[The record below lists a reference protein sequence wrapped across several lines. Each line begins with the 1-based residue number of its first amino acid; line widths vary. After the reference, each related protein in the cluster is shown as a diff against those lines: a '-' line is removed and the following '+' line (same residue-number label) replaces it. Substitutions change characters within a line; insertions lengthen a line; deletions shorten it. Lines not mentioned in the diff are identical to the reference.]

1 MKLSHKLV
9 MVSAAVLMGVSP
21 VLGMAENTVSVQ
33 AATKST
39 NGVHNTYGKNSKVKV
54 TKTMKFVDRNG
65 KKTSKTAPKGG
76 IYTIWNVKNIDGQVY
91 YSIQTDLK
99 YWIPATAT
107 EGTVTYKSGNT
118 TYTLKSDG
126 KKVTTSTSTKKA
138 VKKTNSNKNT
148 KKVVKES
155 TKKTATKT
163 INGVKYY
170 DLGGG
175 AYIKAVNV
183 DGKAA
188 SSTSSLSKGT
198 KAKFVSNSYIYD
210 KNGKRISKY
219 QGKSKFVKG
228 DSVTTYGI
236 QTINGK
242 KYYQLDKKGTAFVR
256 TVNIDGKTTS
266 NQESSVSNDAESTKK
281 YDYSLKKNAYI
292 YDKNGKRINKYQG
305 KSKLLKG
312 AAIDVYGI
320 ETIKGKDYYQL
331 DKKGTAFVKASNVTR
346 TVKATSITMKKNAYI
361 YNGNGDTKKK
371 TVKKGKTVKATEARY
386 IGTKL
391 YYKIGDNQFV
401 KAANVGKISGPE
413 LEPVNEPDGA
423 ATVDTGD
430 NTVDPN
436 VTKVTTIN
444 VAPLYNIKGQPD
456 NVRAFGEGQSQQ
468 VSELRYIATSAT
480 ATPELFYKLSSGRGY
495 LKQSDVAVSGKIL
508 TPVNTPEQARAD
520 VTVATA
526 ADKTKL
532 LQDIN
537 EATSVKNSEAYKFAS
552 SDAKAAYDR
561 AITNGTAVNND
572 ATATIAQ
579 VNEADAAIVSAK
591 AKLNGKKITVSSISN
606 LTPAEVTSIVQLVA
620 TANNVPESS
629 IQLSNSGALTIVTN
643 GYTQVLNLSDYV
655 TQTSA
660 TSTN

>member
-1 MKLSHKLV
+1 
-9 MVSAAVLMGVSP
+9 MVSAAALMSVAP
-21 VLGMAENTVSVQ
+21 LLGTAENVNTVQ
-33 AATKST
+33 AAPKKTT
-39 NGVHNTYGKNSKVKV
+39 SKKAASNKITLVRNAYVYDK
-54 TKTMKFVDRNG
+54 NG
-65 KKTSKTAPKGG
+65 KRLDKYMGSAKYTTIAKG
-76 IYTIWNVKNIDGQVY
+76 V
-91 YSIQTDLK
+91 
-99 YWIPATAT
+99 
-107 EGTVTYKSGNT
+107 TVT
-118 TYTLKSDG
+118 
-126 KKVTTSTSTKKA
+126 STG
-138 VKKTNSNKNT
+138 
-148 KKVVKES
+148 
-155 TKKTATKT
+155 TKT

-292 YDKNGKRINKYQG
+292 YDNNGKRINKYQG

-391 YYKIGDNQFV
+391 YYKISDNQFV

-456 NVRAFGEGQSQQ
+456 NVRAFGAGQSQQ

-495 LKQSDVAVSGKIL
+495 LKDSDVAVSGKTL
-508 TPVNTPEQARAD
+508 TPVNTQEQAKED

-526 ADKTKL
+526 ANKAKL

-537 EATSVKNSEAYKFAS
+537 EATSVKGSEAYKLAS
-552 SDAKAAYDR
+552 SDVKAAYDK
-561 AITNGTAVNND
+561 AISDGTTVNND

-591 AKLNGKKITVSSISN
+591 AKLDGKRVAVANMTN
-606 LTPAEVTSIVQLVA
+606 LTSDEMAAIIKVVA
-620 TANNVPESS
+620 NANNVAESS
-629 IQLSNSGALTIVTN
+629 VQLTTN
-643 GYTQVLNLSDYV
+643 GSLSISVNGAAQILNLGDYV
-655 TQTSA
+655 TQA
-660 TSTN
+660 AVANN

>member
-9 MVSAAVLMGVSP
+9 MVSAAALMSVAP
-21 VLGMAENTVSVQ
+21 LLGTAENVNTVQ
-33 AATKST
+33 AAPKKTT
-39 NGVHNTYGKNSKVKV
+39 SKKAASNKITLVRNAYVYDK
-54 TKTMKFVDRNG
+54 NG
-65 KKTSKTAPKGG
+65 KRLDKYMGSAKYTTIAKG
-76 IYTIWNVKNIDGQVY
+76 V
-91 YSIQTDLK
+91 
-99 YWIPATAT
+99 
-107 EGTVTYKSGNT
+107 TVT
-118 TYTLKSDG
+118 
-126 KKVTTSTSTKKA
+126 STG
-138 VKKTNSNKNT
+138 
-148 KKVVKES
+148 
-155 TKKTATKT
+155 TKT

-292 YDKNGKRINKYQG
+292 YDNNGKRINKYQG

-391 YYKIGDNQFV
+391 YYKISDNQFV

-508 TPVNTPEQARAD
+508 TPVNTLEQARED

-526 ADKTKL
+526 ANKAKL

-537 EATSVKNSEAYKFAS
+537 EATSVKSSEAYKLAS
-552 SDAKAAYDR
+552 SDVKAAYDK
-561 AITNGTAVNND
+561 AISDGTTVNND

-591 AKLNGKKITVSSISN
+591 AKLYGKRVAVANMTN
-606 LTPAEVTSIVQLVA
+606 LTSDEMAAIIKVVA
-620 TANNVPESS
+620 NANNVAESS
-629 IQLSNSGALTIVTN
+629 VQLTTN
-643 GYTQVLNLSDYV
+643 GSLSISVNGAAQILNLGDYV
-655 TQTSA
+655 TQA
-660 TSTN
+660 AVANN

>member
-9 MVSAAVLMGVSP
+9 MVSAAALMSVAP
-21 VLGMAENTVSVQ
+21 LLGTAENVNTVQ
-33 AATKST
+33 AAPKKTT
-39 NGVHNTYGKNSKVKV
+39 SKKAASNKITLVRNAYVYDK
-54 TKTMKFVDRNG
+54 NG
-65 KKTSKTAPKGG
+65 KRLDKYMGSAKYTTIAKG
-76 IYTIWNVKNIDGQVY
+76 V
-91 YSIQTDLK
+91 
-99 YWIPATAT
+99 
-107 EGTVTYKSGNT
+107 TVT
-118 TYTLKSDG
+118 
-126 KKVTTSTSTKKA
+126 ST
-138 VKKTNSNKNT
+138 V
-148 KKVVKES
+148 
-155 TKKTATKT
+155 TKT

-266 NQESSVSNDAESTKK
+266 SQESSVSNDAESTKK

-391 YYKIGDNQFV
+391 YYKISDNQFV

-495 LKQSDVAVSGKIL
+495 LKKSDVAVSGKIL
-508 TPVNTPEQARAD
+508 TPVNTQEQARAD

-526 ADKTKL
+526 ANKAKL

-537 EATSVKNSEAYKFAS
+537 EATSVKSSEAYKLAS
-552 SDAKAAYDR
+552 SDVKAAYDK
-561 AITNGTAVNND
+561 AISDGTIVNND

-591 AKLNGKKITVSSISN
+591 AKLDGKRVAVANMTN
-606 LTPAEVTSIVQLVA
+606 LTSDEMAAIIKVVA
-620 TANNVPESS
+620 NANNVAESS
-629 IQLSNSGALTIVTN
+629 VQLTTN
-643 GYTQVLNLSDYV
+643 GSLSISVNGAAQILNLGDYV
-655 TQTSA
+655 TQA
-660 TSTN
+660 AVANN

>member
-1 MKLSHKLV
+1 
-9 MVSAAVLMGVSP
+9 MVSAAALMSVAP
-21 VLGMAENTVSVQ
+21 LLGTAENVNTVQ
-33 AATKST
+33 AAPKKTT
-39 NGVHNTYGKNSKVKV
+39 SKKAANNKITLVRNAYVYDK
-54 TKTMKFVDRNG
+54 NG
-65 KKTSKTAPKGG
+65 KRLDKYMGSAKYTTIAKG
-76 IYTIWNVKNIDGQVY
+76 V
-91 YSIQTDLK
+91 
-99 YWIPATAT
+99 
-107 EGTVTYKSGNT
+107 TVT
-118 TYTLKSDG
+118 
-126 KKVTTSTSTKKA
+126 STG
-138 VKKTNSNKNT
+138 
-148 KKVVKES
+148 
-155 TKKTATKT
+155 TKT

-292 YDKNGKRINKYQG
+292 YDNNGKRINKYQG

-391 YYKIGDNQFV
+391 YYKISDNQFV

-495 LKQSDVAVSGKIL
+495 LKASDVAVSGKTL
-508 TPVNTPEQARAD
+508 TPVNTQEQAKED

-526 ADKTKL
+526 ANKAKL

-537 EATSVKNSEAYKFAS
+537 EATSVKNSEAYKLAS
-552 SDAKAAYDR
+552 SDVKAAYDK
-561 AITNGTAVNND
+561 AISDGTTVNND

-591 AKLNGKKITVSSISN
+591 AKLDGKRVAVANMTN
-606 LTPAEVTSIVQLVA
+606 LTSDEMAAIIKVVA
-620 TANNVPESS
+620 NANNVAESS
-629 IQLSNSGALTIVTN
+629 VQLTTN
-643 GYTQVLNLSDYV
+643 GSLSISVNGAAQILNLGDYV
-655 TQTSA
+655 TQA
-660 TSTN
+660 AVANN

>member
-1 MKLSHKLV
+1 
-9 MVSAAVLMGVSP
+9 MVSAAALMSVAP
-21 VLGMAENTVSVQ
+21 LLGTAENVNTVQ
-33 AATKST
+33 AAPKKTT
-39 NGVHNTYGKNSKVKV
+39 SKKAASNKITLVRNAYVYDK
-54 TKTMKFVDRNG
+54 NG
-65 KKTSKTAPKGG
+65 KRLDKYMGSAKYTTIAKG
-76 IYTIWNVKNIDGQVY
+76 V
-91 YSIQTDLK
+91 
-99 YWIPATAT
+99 
-107 EGTVTYKSGNT
+107 TVT
-118 TYTLKSDG
+118 
-126 KKVTTSTSTKKA
+126 STG
-138 VKKTNSNKNT
+138 
-148 KKVVKES
+148 
-155 TKKTATKT
+155 TKT

-266 NQESSVSNDAESTKK
+266 SQESSVSNDAESTKK

-292 YDKNGKRINKYQG
+292 YDNNGKRINKYQG
-305 KSKLLKG
+305 KSKILKG

-391 YYKIGDNQFV
+391 YYKISDNQFV

-495 LKQSDVAVSGKIL
+495 LKQSDVAVSGKTL
-508 TPVNTPEQARAD
+508 TPVNTPEQARED

-526 ADKTKL
+526 ANKAKL

-537 EATSVKNSEAYKFAS
+537 EATSVKGSEAYKLAS
-552 SDAKAAYDR
+552 SDVKAAYDK
-561 AITNGTAVNND
+561 AISDGTTVNNE

-591 AKLNGKKITVSSISN
+591 AKLDGKRVAVANMTN
-606 LTPAEVTSIVQLVA
+606 LTSDEMVA
-620 TANNVPESS
+620 IIKVVANANNVAESS
-629 IQLSNSGALTIVTN
+629 VQLTTN
-643 GYTQVLNLSDYV
+643 GSLSISVNGAAQILNLGDYV
-655 TQTSA
+655 TQA
-660 TSTN
+660 AVANN

>member
-1 MKLSHKLV
+1 
-9 MVSAAVLMGVSP
+9 MVSAAALMSVAP
-21 VLGMAENTVSVQ
+21 LLGTAENVNTVQ
-33 AATKST
+33 AAPKKTT
-39 NGVHNTYGKNSKVKV
+39 SKKAASNKITLVRNAYVYDK
-54 TKTMKFVDRNG
+54 NG
-65 KKTSKTAPKGG
+65 KRLDKYMGSAKYTTIAKG
-76 IYTIWNVKNIDGQVY
+76 V
-91 YSIQTDLK
+91 
-99 YWIPATAT
+99 
-107 EGTVTYKSGNT
+107 TVT
-118 TYTLKSDG
+118 
-126 KKVTTSTSTKKA
+126 STG
-138 VKKTNSNKNT
+138 
-148 KKVVKES
+148 
-155 TKKTATKT
+155 TKT

-292 YDKNGKRINKYQG
+292 YDNNGKRINKYQG

-391 YYKIGDNQFV
+391 YYKISDNQFV

-423 ATVDTGD
+423 ATVDTGN

-495 LKQSDVAVSGKIL
+495 LKASDVAVSGKTL
-508 TPVNTPEQARAD
+508 TPVNTQEQAKED

-526 ADKTKL
+526 ANKAKL

-537 EATSVKNSEAYKFAS
+537 EATSVKNSEAYKLAS
-552 SDAKAAYDR
+552 SDVKAAYDK
-561 AITNGTAVNND
+561 AISDGTAVNND

-591 AKLNGKKITVSSISN
+591 AKLDGKRVAVANMTN
-606 LTPAEVTSIVQLVA
+606 LTSDEMAAIIKVVA
-620 TANNVPESS
+620 NANNVAESS
-629 IQLSNSGALTIVTN
+629 VQLTTN
-643 GYTQVLNLSDYV
+643 GSLSISVNGAAQILNLGDYV
-655 TQTSA
+655 TQA
-660 TSTN
+660 AVANN

>member
-1 MKLSHKLV
+1 MRYLSMKLSHKLV
-9 MVSAAVLMGVSP
+9 MVSAAALMSVAP
-21 VLGMAENTVSVQ
+21 LLGTAENVNTVQ
-33 AATKST
+33 AAPKKTT
-39 NGVHNTYGKNSKVKV
+39 SKKAASNKITLVRNAYVYDK
-54 TKTMKFVDRNG
+54 NG
-65 KKTSKTAPKGG
+65 KRLDKYMGSAKYTTIAKG
-76 IYTIWNVKNIDGQVY
+76 V
-91 YSIQTDLK
+91 
-99 YWIPATAT
+99 
-107 EGTVTYKSGNT
+107 TVT
-118 TYTLKSDG
+118 
-126 KKVTTSTSTKKA
+126 STG
-138 VKKTNSNKNT
+138 
-148 KKVVKES
+148 
-155 TKKTATKT
+155 TKT

-266 NQESSVSNDAESTKK
+266 SQESSVSNDAESTKK

-292 YDKNGKRINKYQG
+292 YDNNGKRINKYQG

-391 YYKIGDNQFV
+391 YYKISDNQFV

-495 LKQSDVAVSGKIL
+495 LKKSDVAVSGKIL

-526 ADKTKL
+526 ANKAKL

-537 EATSVKNSEAYKFAS
+537 EATSVKSSEAYKLAS
-552 SDAKAAYDR
+552 SDVKAAYDK
-561 AITNGTAVNND
+561 AISDGTTVNND

-591 AKLNGKKITVSSISN
+591 AKLDGKRVAVANMTN
-606 LTPAEVTSIVQLVA
+606 LTSDEMAAIIKVVA
-620 TANNVPESS
+620 NANNVAESS
-629 IQLSNSGALTIVTN
+629 VQLTTN
-643 GYTQVLNLSDYV
+643 GSLSISVNGAAQILNLGDYV
-655 TQTSA
+655 TQA
-660 TSTN
+660 AVANN

>member
-1 MKLSHKLV
+1 
-9 MVSAAVLMGVSP
+9 MVSAAALMSVAP
-21 VLGMAENTVSVQ
+21 LLGTAENVNTVQ
-33 AATKST
+33 AA
-39 NGVHNTYGKNSKVKV
+39 
-54 TKTMKFVDRNG
+54 
-65 KKTSKTAPKGG
+65 P
-76 IYTIWNVKNIDGQVY
+76 
-91 YSIQTDLK
+91 
-99 YWIPATAT
+99 
-107 EGTVTYKSGNT
+107 
-118 TYTLKSDG
+118 
-126 KKVTTSTSTKKA
+126 
-138 VKKTNSNKNT
+138 
-148 KKVVKES
+148 
-155 TKKTATKT
+155 KKTASKKAASNKITLVRNAYVYDKNGKRLDKYMGSAKYTTIAKGVTVTSTGTKT

-292 YDKNGKRINKYQG
+292 YDNNGKRINKYQG

-371 TVKKGKTVKATEARY
+371 TVKKGKTIKATEARY

-391 YYKIGDNQFV
+391 YYKISDNQFV

-495 LKQSDVAVSGKIL
+495 LKYSDVAVSGKTL
-508 TPVNTPEQARAD
+508 TPVNTPEQARED

-526 ADKTKL
+526 ANKAKL

-537 EATSVKNSEAYKFAS
+537 EATSVKNSEAYKLAS
-552 SDAKAAYDR
+552 SDVKAAYDK
-561 AITNGTAVNND
+561 AISDGTTVNND

-591 AKLNGKKITVSSISN
+591 AKLDGKRVAVANMTN
-606 LTPAEVTSIVQLVA
+606 LTSDEMAAIIKVVA
-620 TANNVPESS
+620 NANNVAESS
-629 IQLSNSGALTIVTN
+629 VQLTTN
-643 GYTQVLNLSDYV
+643 GSLSISVNGAAQILNLGDYV
-655 TQTSA
+655 TQA
-660 TSTN
+660 AVANN

>member
-1 MKLSHKLV
+1 
-9 MVSAAVLMGVSP
+9 MVSAAALMSVAP
-21 VLGMAENTVSVQ
+21 LLGTAENVNTVQ
-33 AATKST
+33 AAPKKTT
-39 NGVHNTYGKNSKVKV
+39 SKKAASNKITLVRNAYVYDK
-54 TKTMKFVDRNG
+54 NG
-65 KKTSKTAPKGG
+65 KRLDKYMGSAKYTTIAKG
-76 IYTIWNVKNIDGQVY
+76 V
-91 YSIQTDLK
+91 
-99 YWIPATAT
+99 
-107 EGTVTYKSGNT
+107 TVT
-118 TYTLKSDG
+118 
-126 KKVTTSTSTKKA
+126 STG
-138 VKKTNSNKNT
+138 
-148 KKVVKES
+148 
-155 TKKTATKT
+155 TKT

-391 YYKIGDNQFV
+391 YYKISDNQFV

-495 LKQSDVAVSGKIL
+495 LKKSDVAVSGKIL
-508 TPVNTPEQARAD
+508 TPVNTQEQARAD

-526 ADKTKL
+526 ANKAKL

-537 EATSVKNSEAYKFAS
+537 EATSVKSSEAYKLAS
-552 SDAKAAYDR
+552 SDVKAAYDK
-561 AITNGTAVNND
+561 AISDGTTVNND

-591 AKLNGKKITVSSISN
+591 AKLDGKRVAVANMTN
-606 LTPAEVTSIVQLVA
+606 LTSDEMAAIIKVVA
-620 TANNVPESS
+620 NANNVAESS
-629 IQLSNSGALTIVTN
+629 VQLTTN
-643 GYTQVLNLSDYV
+643 GSLSISVNGAAQILNLGDYV
-655 TQTSA
+655 TQA
-660 TSTN
+660 AVANN

>member
-1 MKLSHKLV
+1 
-9 MVSAAVLMGVSP
+9 MVSAAALMSVAP
-21 VLGMAENTVSVQ
+21 LLGTAENVNTVQ
-33 AATKST
+33 AAPKKTT
-39 NGVHNTYGKNSKVKV
+39 SKKAASNKITLVRNAYVYDK
-54 TKTMKFVDRNG
+54 NG
-65 KKTSKTAPKGG
+65 KRLDKYMGSAKYTTIAKG
-76 IYTIWNVKNIDGQVY
+76 V
-91 YSIQTDLK
+91 
-99 YWIPATAT
+99 
-107 EGTVTYKSGNT
+107 TVT
-118 TYTLKSDG
+118 
-126 KKVTTSTSTKKA
+126 STG
-138 VKKTNSNKNT
+138 
-148 KKVVKES
+148 
-155 TKKTATKT
+155 TKT

-292 YDKNGKRINKYQG
+292 YDNNGKRINKYQG

-391 YYKIGDNQFV
+391 YYKISDNQFV

-495 LKQSDVAVSGKIL
+495 LKASDVAVSGKIL
-508 TPVNTPEQARAD
+508 TPVNTQEQARED

-526 ADKTKL
+526 ANKAKL

-537 EATSVKNSEAYKFAS
+537 EATSVKNSEAYKLAS
-552 SDAKAAYDR
+552 SDVKAAYDK
-561 AITNGTAVNND
+561 AISDGTAVNND

-591 AKLNGKKITVSSISN
+591 AKLDGKRVAVANMTN
-606 LTPAEVTSIVQLVA
+606 LTSDEMAAIIKVVA
-620 TANNVPESS
+620 NANNVAESS
-629 IQLSNSGALTIVTN
+629 VQLTTN
-643 GYTQVLNLSDYV
+643 GSLSISVNGAAQILNLGDYV
-655 TQTSA
+655 TQA
-660 TSTN
+660 AVANN

>member
-1 MKLSHKLV
+1 
-9 MVSAAVLMGVSP
+9 MVSAAALMSVAP
-21 VLGMAENTVSVQ
+21 LLGTAENVNTVQ
-33 AATKST
+33 AAPKKTT
-39 NGVHNTYGKNSKVKV
+39 SKKAASNKITLVRNAYVYDK
-54 TKTMKFVDRNG
+54 NG
-65 KKTSKTAPKGG
+65 KRLDKYMGSAKYTTIAKG
-76 IYTIWNVKNIDGQVY
+76 V
-91 YSIQTDLK
+91 
-99 YWIPATAT
+99 
-107 EGTVTYKSGNT
+107 TVT
-118 TYTLKSDG
+118 
-126 KKVTTSTSTKKA
+126 STG
-138 VKKTNSNKNT
+138 
-148 KKVVKES
+148 
-155 TKKTATKT
+155 TKT

-188 SSTSSLSKGT
+188 SSTSSTSSLSKGT

-292 YDKNGKRINKYQG
+292 YDNNGKRINKYQG

-391 YYKIGDNQFV
+391 YYKISDNQFV

-495 LKQSDVAVSGKIL
+495 LKDTDVAVSGKTL
-508 TPVNTPEQARAD
+508 TPVNTPEQARED

-526 ADKTKL
+526 ANKAKL

-537 EATSVKNSEAYKFAS
+537 EATSVKNSEAYKLAS
-552 SDAKAAYDR
+552 SDVKAAYDK
-561 AITNGTAVNND
+561 AISDGTTVNND

-591 AKLNGKKITVSSISN
+591 AKLDGKRVAVANMTN
-606 LTPAEVTSIVQLVA
+606 LTSDEMAAIIKVVA
-620 TANNVPESS
+620 NANNVAESS
-629 IQLSNSGALTIVTN
+629 VQLTTN
-643 GYTQVLNLSDYV
+643 GSLSISVNGAAQILNLGDYV
-655 TQTSA
+655 TQA
-660 TSTN
+660 AVANN

>member
-1 MKLSHKLV
+1 
-9 MVSAAVLMGVSP
+9 MVSAAALMSVAP
-21 VLGMAENTVSVQ
+21 LLGTAENVNTVQ
-33 AATKST
+33 AAPKKTT
-39 NGVHNTYGKNSKVKV
+39 SKKAASNKITLVRNAYVYDK
-54 TKTMKFVDRNG
+54 NG
-65 KKTSKTAPKGG
+65 KRLDKYMGSAKYTTIAKG
-76 IYTIWNVKNIDGQVY
+76 V
-91 YSIQTDLK
+91 
-99 YWIPATAT
+99 
-107 EGTVTYKSGNT
+107 TVT
-118 TYTLKSDG
+118 
-126 KKVTTSTSTKKA
+126 STG
-138 VKKTNSNKNT
+138 
-148 KKVVKES
+148 
-155 TKKTATKT
+155 TKT

-391 YYKIGDNQFV
+391 YYKISDNQFV

-468 VSELRYIATSAT
+468 VSELRYIATSST

-495 LKQSDVAVSGKIL
+495 LKASDVAVSGKTL
-508 TPVNTPEQARAD
+508 TPVNTPEQARED

-526 ADKTKL
+526 ANKAKL

-537 EATSVKNSEAYKFAS
+537 EATSIKSSEAYKLAS
-552 SDAKAAYDR
+552 SDVKAAYDK
-561 AITNGTAVNND
+561 AISDGTIVNND

-591 AKLNGKKITVSSISN
+591 AKLDGKRVAVANMTN
-606 LTPAEVTSIVQLVA
+606 LTSDEMAAIIKVVA
-620 TANNVPESS
+620 NANNVAESS
-629 IQLSNSGALTIVTN
+629 VQLTTN
-643 GYTQVLNLSDYV
+643 GSLSISVNGAAQILNLGDYV
-655 TQTSA
+655 TQA
-660 TSTN
+660 AVANN

>member
-9 MVSAAVLMGVSP
+9 MVSAAALMSVAP
-21 VLGMAENTVSVQ
+21 LLGTAENVNTVQ
-33 AATKST
+33 AAPKKTT
-39 NGVHNTYGKNSKVKV
+39 SKKAASNKITLVRNAYVYDK
-54 TKTMKFVDRNG
+54 NG
-65 KKTSKTAPKGG
+65 KRLDKYMGSAKYTTIAKG
-76 IYTIWNVKNIDGQVY
+76 V
-91 YSIQTDLK
+91 
-99 YWIPATAT
+99 
-107 EGTVTYKSGNT
+107 TVT
-118 TYTLKSDG
+118 
-126 KKVTTSTSTKKA
+126 STG
-138 VKKTNSNKNT
+138 
-148 KKVVKES
+148 
-155 TKKTATKT
+155 TKT

-346 TVKATSITMKKNAYI
+346 TVKVTSITMKKNAYI

-391 YYKIGDNQFV
+391 YYKISDNQFV

-456 NVRAFGEGQSQQ
+456 NVRAFGAGQSQQ

-495 LKQSDVAVSGKIL
+495 LKKSDVAVSGKTL
-508 TPVNTPEQARAD
+508 TPVNTQEQAKED

-526 ADKTKL
+526 ANKAKL

-537 EATSVKNSEAYKFAS
+537 EATSVKNSETYKLAS
-552 SDAKAAYDR
+552 SDVKAAYAK
-561 AITNGTAVNND
+561 AISDGTTVNND

-591 AKLNGKKITVSSISN
+591 AKLDGKRVAVANMTN
-606 LTPAEVTSIVQLVA
+606 LTSDEIAAIIKVVA
-620 TANNVPESS
+620 NANNVAESS
-629 IQLSNSGALTIVTN
+629 VQLTTN
-643 GYTQVLNLSDYV
+643 GSLSISVNGAAQILNLGDYV
-655 TQTSA
+655 TQA
-660 TSTN
+660 AVANN

>member
-9 MVSAAVLMGVSP
+9 MVSAAALMSVAP
-21 VLGMAENTVSVQ
+21 LLGTAENVNTVQ
-33 AATKST
+33 AA
-39 NGVHNTYGKNSKVKV
+39 
-54 TKTMKFVDRNG
+54 
-65 KKTSKTAPKGG
+65 P
-76 IYTIWNVKNIDGQVY
+76 
-91 YSIQTDLK
+91 
-99 YWIPATAT
+99 
-107 EGTVTYKSGNT
+107 
-118 TYTLKSDG
+118 
-126 KKVTTSTSTKKA
+126 
-138 VKKTNSNKNT
+138 
-148 KKVVKES
+148 
-155 TKKTATKT
+155 KKTASKKAASNKITLVRNAYVYDKNGKRLDKYMGSAKYTTIAKGVTVTSTGTKT

-292 YDKNGKRINKYQG
+292 YDNNGKRINKYQG

-371 TVKKGKTVKATEARY
+371 TVKKGKTIKATEARY

-391 YYKIGDNQFV
+391 YYKISDNQFV

-495 LKQSDVAVSGKIL
+495 LKQSDVAVSGKTL
-508 TPVNTPEQARAD
+508 TPVNTREQARED

-526 ADKTKL
+526 ANKAKL

-537 EATSVKNSEAYKFAS
+537 EATSVKNSEAYKLAS
-552 SDAKAAYDR
+552 SDVKAAYDK
-561 AITNGTAVNND
+561 AISDGTTVNND

-591 AKLNGKKITVSSISN
+591 AKLDGKRVAVANMTN
-606 LTPAEVTSIVQLVA
+606 LTSDEMAAIIKVVA
-620 TANNVPESS
+620 NANNVAESS
-629 IQLSNSGALTIVTN
+629 VQLTTN
-643 GYTQVLNLSDYV
+643 GSLSISVNGAAQILNLGDYV
-655 TQTSA
+655 TQA
-660 TSTN
+660 AVANN

>member
-9 MVSAAVLMGVSP
+9 MVSAAALMSVAP
-21 VLGMAENTVSVQ
+21 LLGTAENVNTVQ
-33 AATKST
+33 AAPKKTT
-39 NGVHNTYGKNSKVKV
+39 SKKAASNKITLVRNAYVYDK
-54 TKTMKFVDRNG
+54 NG
-65 KKTSKTAPKGG
+65 KRLDKYMGSAKYTTIAKG
-76 IYTIWNVKNIDGQVY
+76 V
-91 YSIQTDLK
+91 
-99 YWIPATAT
+99 
-107 EGTVTYKSGNT
+107 TVT
-118 TYTLKSDG
+118 
-126 KKVTTSTSTKKA
+126 STG
-138 VKKTNSNKNT
+138 
-148 KKVVKES
+148 
-155 TKKTATKT
+155 TKT

-292 YDKNGKRINKYQG
+292 YDNNGKRINKYQG

-391 YYKIGDNQFV
+391 YYKISDNQFV

-495 LKQSDVAVSGKIL
+495 LKASDVAVSGKTL
-508 TPVNTPEQARAD
+508 TPVNTQEQARED

-526 ADKTKL
+526 ANKAKL

-552 SDAKAAYDR
+552 SDAKAAYDK
-561 AITNGTAVNND
+561 AISDGTIVNND

-591 AKLNGKKITVSSISN
+591 AKLDGKRVAVANMTN
-606 LTPAEVTSIVQLVA
+606 LTSDEMAAIIKVVA
-620 TANNVPESS
+620 NANNVAESS
-629 IQLSNSGALTIVTN
+629 VQLTTN
-643 GYTQVLNLSDYV
+643 GSLSISVNGAAQILNLGDYV
-655 TQTSA
+655 TQA
-660 TSTN
+660 AVANN

>member
-1 MKLSHKLV
+1 
-9 MVSAAVLMGVSP
+9 MVSAAALMSVAP
-21 VLGMAENTVSVQ
+21 LLGTAENVNTVQ
-33 AATKST
+33 AAPKKTT
-39 NGVHNTYGKNSKVKV
+39 SKKAASNKITLVRNAYVYDK
-54 TKTMKFVDRNG
+54 NG
-65 KKTSKTAPKGG
+65 KRLDKYMGSAKYTTIAKG
-76 IYTIWNVKNIDGQVY
+76 V
-91 YSIQTDLK
+91 
-99 YWIPATAT
+99 
-107 EGTVTYKSGNT
+107 TVT
-118 TYTLKSDG
+118 
-126 KKVTTSTSTKKA
+126 STG
-138 VKKTNSNKNT
+138 
-148 KKVVKES
+148 
-155 TKKTATKT
+155 TKT

-292 YDKNGKRINKYQG
+292 YDNNGKRINKYQG

-391 YYKIGDNQFV
+391 YYKISDNQFV

-495 LKQSDVAVSGKIL
+495 LKDSDVAVSGKTL
-508 TPVNTPEQARAD
+508 TPVNTQEQARED

-526 ADKTKL
+526 ANKAKL

-537 EATSVKNSEAYKFAS
+537 EATSVKNSEAYKLAS
-552 SDAKAAYDR
+552 SDVKAAYDK
-561 AITNGTAVNND
+561 AISDGTTVNND

-591 AKLNGKKITVSSISN
+591 SKLDGKRVAVANMTN
-606 LTPAEVTSIVQLVA
+606 LTSDEMAAIIKVVA
-620 TANNVPESS
+620 NANNVAESS
-629 IQLSNSGALTIVTN
+629 VQLTTN
-643 GYTQVLNLSDYV
+643 GSLSISVNGAAQILNLGDYV
-655 TQTSA
+655 TQA
-660 TSTN
+660 AVANN

>member
-1 MKLSHKLV
+1 
-9 MVSAAVLMGVSP
+9 MVSAAALMSVAP
-21 VLGMAENTVSVQ
+21 LLGTAENVNTVQ
-33 AATKST
+33 AAPKKTT
-39 NGVHNTYGKNSKVKV
+39 SKKAASNKITLVRNAYVYDK
-54 TKTMKFVDRNG
+54 NG
-65 KKTSKTAPKGG
+65 KRLDKYMGSAKYTTIAKG
-76 IYTIWNVKNIDGQVY
+76 V
-91 YSIQTDLK
+91 
-99 YWIPATAT
+99 
-107 EGTVTYKSGNT
+107 TVT
-118 TYTLKSDG
+118 
-126 KKVTTSTSTKKA
+126 STG
-138 VKKTNSNKNT
+138 
-148 KKVVKES
+148 
-155 TKKTATKT
+155 TKT

-292 YDKNGKRINKYQG
+292 YDNNGKRINKYQG

-391 YYKIGDNQFV
+391 YYKISDNQFV

-495 LKQSDVAVSGKIL
+495 LKASDVAVSGKTL
-508 TPVNTPEQARAD
+508 TPVNTPEQARED

-526 ADKTKL
+526 ANKAKL

-537 EATSVKNSEAYKFAS
+537 EATSVKNSEAYKLAS
-552 SDAKAAYDR
+552 SDVKAAYDK
-561 AITNGTAVNND
+561 AISDGTAVNND

-591 AKLNGKKITVSSISN
+591 AKLDGKRVAVANMTN
-606 LTPAEVTSIVQLVA
+606 LTSDEMAAIIKVVA
-620 TANNVPESS
+620 NANNVAESS
-629 IQLSNSGALTIVTN
+629 VQLTTN
-643 GYTQVLNLSDYV
+643 GSLSISVNGAAQILNLGDYV
-655 TQTSA
+655 TQA
-660 TSTN
+660 AVANN

>member
-1 MKLSHKLV
+1 
-9 MVSAAVLMGVSP
+9 MVSAAALMSVAP
-21 VLGMAENTVSVQ
+21 LLGTAENVNTVQ
-33 AATKST
+33 AA
-39 NGVHNTYGKNSKVKV
+39 
-54 TKTMKFVDRNG
+54 
-65 KKTSKTAPKGG
+65 P
-76 IYTIWNVKNIDGQVY
+76 
-91 YSIQTDLK
+91 
-99 YWIPATAT
+99 
-107 EGTVTYKSGNT
+107 
-118 TYTLKSDG
+118 
-126 KKVTTSTSTKKA
+126 
-138 VKKTNSNKNT
+138 
-148 KKVVKES
+148 
-155 TKKTATKT
+155 KKTASKKAASNKITLVRNAYVYDKNGKRLDKYMGSAKYTTIAKGVTVTSTGTKT

-292 YDKNGKRINKYQG
+292 YDNNGKRINKYQG

-371 TVKKGKTVKATEARY
+371 TVKKGKTVQATEARY

-391 YYKIGDNQFV
+391 YYKISDNQFV

-508 TPVNTPEQARAD
+508 TPVNTPEQARED

-526 ADKTKL
+526 ANKAKL

-537 EATSVKNSEAYKFAS
+537 EATSVKNSEAYKLAS
-552 SDAKAAYDR
+552 SDVKAAYDK
-561 AITNGTAVNND
+561 AISDGTTVNND

-591 AKLNGKKITVSSISN
+591 AKLDGKRVAVANMTN
-606 LTPAEVTSIVQLVA
+606 LTSDEMAAIIKVVA
-620 TANNVPESS
+620 NANNVAESS
-629 IQLSNSGALTIVTN
+629 VQLTTN
-643 GYTQVLNLSDYV
+643 GSLSISVNGAAQILNLGDYV
-655 TQTSA
+655 TQA
-660 TSTN
+660 AVANN

>member
-1 MKLSHKLV
+1 
-9 MVSAAVLMGVSP
+9 MVSAAALMSVAP
-21 VLGMAENTVSVQ
+21 LLGTAENVNTVQ
-33 AATKST
+33 AAPKKTT
-39 NGVHNTYGKNSKVKV
+39 SKKAASNKITLVRNAYVYDK
-54 TKTMKFVDRNG
+54 NG
-65 KKTSKTAPKGG
+65 KRLDKYMGSAKYTTIAKG
-76 IYTIWNVKNIDGQVY
+76 V
-91 YSIQTDLK
+91 
-99 YWIPATAT
+99 
-107 EGTVTYKSGNT
+107 TVT
-118 TYTLKSDG
+118 
-126 KKVTTSTSTKKA
+126 STG
-138 VKKTNSNKNT
+138 
-148 KKVVKES
+148 
-155 TKKTATKT
+155 TKT

-305 KSKLLKG
+305 KSKILKG

-391 YYKIGDNQFV
+391 YYKISDNQFV

-495 LKQSDVAVSGKIL
+495 LKASDVAVSGKTL
-508 TPVNTPEQARAD
+508 TPVNTQEQAKED

-526 ADKTKL
+526 ANKAKL

-537 EATSVKNSEAYKFAS
+537 EATSVKNSEAYKLAS
-552 SDAKAAYDR
+552 SDVKAAYDK
-561 AITNGTAVNND
+561 AISDGTTVNND

-591 AKLNGKKITVSSISN
+591 AKLDGKRVAVANMTN
-606 LTPAEVTSIVQLVA
+606 LTSDEMAAIIKVVA
-620 TANNVPESS
+620 NANNVAESS
-629 IQLSNSGALTIVTN
+629 VQLTTN
-643 GYTQVLNLSDYV
+643 GSLSISVNGAAQILNLGDYV
-655 TQTSA
+655 TQA
-660 TSTN
+660 AVANN

>member
-1 MKLSHKLV
+1 MRYLSMKLSHKLV
-9 MVSAAVLMGVSP
+9 MVSAAALMSVAP
-21 VLGMAENTVSVQ
+21 LLGTAENVNTVQ
-33 AATKST
+33 AAPKKTT
-39 NGVHNTYGKNSKVKV
+39 SKKAASNKITLVRNAYVYDK
-54 TKTMKFVDRNG
+54 NG
-65 KKTSKTAPKGG
+65 KRLDKYMGSAKYTTIAKG
-76 IYTIWNVKNIDGQVY
+76 V
-91 YSIQTDLK
+91 
-99 YWIPATAT
+99 
-107 EGTVTYKSGNT
+107 TVT
-118 TYTLKSDG
+118 
-126 KKVTTSTSTKKA
+126 STG
-138 VKKTNSNKNT
+138 
-148 KKVVKES
+148 
-155 TKKTATKT
+155 TKT

-292 YDKNGKRINKYQG
+292 YDNNGKRINKYQG

-346 TVKATSITMKKNAYI
+346 IVKATSITMKKNAYI

-391 YYKIGDNQFV
+391 YYKISDNQFV

-456 NVRAFGEGQSQQ
+456 NVRAFGAGQSQQ

-495 LKQSDVAVSGKIL
+495 LKKSDVAVSGKIL

-526 ADKTKL
+526 ADKAKL

-537 EATSVKNSEAYKFAS
+537 EATSVKNSEAYKLAS
-552 SDAKAAYDR
+552 SDVKAAYDK
-561 AITNGTAVNND
+561 AISDGTTVNND

-591 AKLNGKKITVSSISN
+591 AKLDGKRVAVANMTN
-606 LTPAEVTSIVQLVA
+606 LTSDEMAAIIKVVA
-620 TANNVPESS
+620 NANNVAESS
-629 IQLSNSGALTIVTN
+629 VQLTTN
-643 GYTQVLNLSDYV
+643 GSLSISVNGAAQILNLGDYV
-655 TQTSA
+655 TQA
-660 TSTN
+660 AVANN

>member
-1 MKLSHKLV
+1 
-9 MVSAAVLMGVSP
+9 MVSAAALMSVAP
-21 VLGMAENTVSVQ
+21 LLGTAENVNTVQ
-33 AATKST
+33 AAPKKTT
-39 NGVHNTYGKNSKVKV
+39 SKKAASNKITLVRNAYVYDK
-54 TKTMKFVDRNG
+54 NG
-65 KKTSKTAPKGG
+65 KRLDKYMGSAKYTTIAKG
-76 IYTIWNVKNIDGQVY
+76 V
-91 YSIQTDLK
+91 
-99 YWIPATAT
+99 
-107 EGTVTYKSGNT
+107 TVT
-118 TYTLKSDG
+118 
-126 KKVTTSTSTKKA
+126 STG
-138 VKKTNSNKNT
+138 
-148 KKVVKES
+148 
-155 TKKTATKT
+155 TKT

-292 YDKNGKRINKYQG
+292 YDNNGKRINKYQG

-391 YYKIGDNQFV
+391 YYKISDNQFV

-413 LEPVNEPDGA
+413 LEPVNEPDGD

-495 LKQSDVAVSGKIL
+495 LKKSDVAVSGKIL
-508 TPVNTPEQARAD
+508 TPVNTPEQARED

-526 ADKTKL
+526 ANKAKL

-537 EATSVKNSEAYKFAS
+537 EATSVKGSEAYKLAS
-552 SDAKAAYDR
+552 SDVKAAYDK
-561 AITNGTAVNND
+561 AISDGTTVNND

-591 AKLNGKKITVSSISN
+591 AKLDGKRVAVANMTN
-606 LTPAEVTSIVQLVA
+606 LTSDEMAAIIKVVA
-620 TANNVPESS
+620 NANNVAESS
-629 IQLSNSGALTIVTN
+629 VQLTTN
-643 GYTQVLNLSDYV
+643 GSLSISVNGAAQILNLGDYV
-655 TQTSA
+655 TQA
-660 TSTN
+660 AVANN

>member
-9 MVSAAVLMGVSP
+9 MVSAAALMSVAP
-21 VLGMAENTVSVQ
+21 LLGTAENVNTVQ
-33 AATKST
+33 AAPKKTT
-39 NGVHNTYGKNSKVKV
+39 SKKAANNKITLVRNAYVYDK
-54 TKTMKFVDRNG
+54 NG
-65 KKTSKTAPKGG
+65 KRLDKYMGSAKYTTIAKG
-76 IYTIWNVKNIDGQVY
+76 V
-91 YSIQTDLK
+91 
-99 YWIPATAT
+99 
-107 EGTVTYKSGNT
+107 TVT
-118 TYTLKSDG
+118 
-126 KKVTTSTSTKKA
+126 STG
-138 VKKTNSNKNT
+138 
-148 KKVVKES
+148 
-155 TKKTATKT
+155 TKT

-292 YDKNGKRINKYQG
+292 YDNNGKRINKYQG

-371 TVKKGKTVKATEARY
+371 TVKKGKTIKATEARY

-391 YYKIGDNQFV
+391 YYKISDNQFV

-495 LKQSDVAVSGKIL
+495 LKDSDVAVSGKTL
-508 TPVNTPEQARAD
+508 TPVNTQEQARED

-526 ADKTKL
+526 ANKAKL

-537 EATSVKNSEAYKFAS
+537 EATSVKNSEAYKLAS
-552 SDAKAAYDR
+552 SDVKAAYDK
-561 AITNGTAVNND
+561 AISDGTTVNND

-591 AKLNGKKITVSSISN
+591 AKLDGKRVAVANMTN
-606 LTPAEVTSIVQLVA
+606 LTSDEMAAIIKVVA
-620 TANNVPESS
+620 NANNVAESS
-629 IQLSNSGALTIVTN
+629 VQLTTN
-643 GYTQVLNLSDYV
+643 GSLSISVNGAAQILNLGDYV
-655 TQTSA
+655 TQA
-660 TSTN
+660 AVANN

>member
-9 MVSAAVLMGVSP
+9 MVSAAALMSVAP
-21 VLGMAENTVSVQ
+21 LLGTAENVNTVQ
-33 AATKST
+33 AAPKKTT
-39 NGVHNTYGKNSKVKV
+39 SKKAASNKITLVRNAYVYDK
-54 TKTMKFVDRNG
+54 NG
-65 KKTSKTAPKGG
+65 KRLDKYMGSAKYTTIAKG
-76 IYTIWNVKNIDGQVY
+76 V
-91 YSIQTDLK
+91 
-99 YWIPATAT
+99 
-107 EGTVTYKSGNT
+107 TVT
-118 TYTLKSDG
+118 
-126 KKVTTSTSTKKA
+126 STG
-138 VKKTNSNKNT
+138 
-148 KKVVKES
+148 
-155 TKKTATKT
+155 TKT

-292 YDKNGKRINKYQG
+292 YDNNGKRINKYQG

-346 TVKATSITMKKNAYI
+346 TVKVTSITMKKNAYI

-391 YYKIGDNQFV
+391 YYKISDNQFV

-495 LKQSDVAVSGKIL
+495 LKDSDVAVSGKTL
-508 TPVNTPEQARAD
+508 TPVNTPEQARED

-526 ADKTKL
+526 ANKAKL

-537 EATSVKNSEAYKFAS
+537 EATSVKNSEAYKLAS
-552 SDAKAAYDR
+552 SDVKAAYDK
-561 AITNGTAVNND
+561 AISDGTTVNND

-591 AKLNGKKITVSSISN
+591 AKLDGKRVAVANMTN
-606 LTPAEVTSIVQLVA
+606 LTSDEMAAIIKVVA
-620 TANNVPESS
+620 NANNVAESS
-629 IQLSNSGALTIVTN
+629 VQLTTN
-643 GYTQVLNLSDYV
+643 GSLSISVNGAAQILNLGDYV
-655 TQTSA
+655 TQA
-660 TSTN
+660 AVANN

>member
-1 MKLSHKLV
+1 
-9 MVSAAVLMGVSP
+9 MVSAAALMSVAP
-21 VLGMAENTVSVQ
+21 LLGTAENVNTVQ
-33 AATKST
+33 AAPKKTT
-39 NGVHNTYGKNSKVKV
+39 SKKAASNKITLVRNAYVYDK
-54 TKTMKFVDRNG
+54 NG
-65 KKTSKTAPKGG
+65 KRLDKYMGSAKYTTIAKG
-76 IYTIWNVKNIDGQVY
+76 V
-91 YSIQTDLK
+91 
-99 YWIPATAT
+99 
-107 EGTVTYKSGNT
+107 TVT
-118 TYTLKSDG
+118 
-126 KKVTTSTSTKKA
+126 STG
-138 VKKTNSNKNT
+138 
-148 KKVVKES
+148 
-155 TKKTATKT
+155 TKT

-292 YDKNGKRINKYQG
+292 YDNNGKRINKYQG

-391 YYKIGDNQFV
+391 YYKISDNQFV

-430 NTVDPN
+430 DTVDPN

-495 LKQSDVAVSGKIL
+495 LKQSDVAVSGKTL
-508 TPVNTPEQARAD
+508 TPVNTPEQARED

-526 ADKTKL
+526 ANKAKL

-537 EATSVKNSEAYKFAS
+537 EATSVKNSEAYKLAS
-552 SDAKAAYDR
+552 SDVKAAYDK
-561 AITNGTAVNND
+561 AISDGTTVNND

-591 AKLNGKKITVSSISN
+591 AKLDGKRVAVANMTN
-606 LTPAEVTSIVQLVA
+606 LTSDEMAAIIKVVA
-620 TANNVPESS
+620 NANNVAESS
-629 IQLSNSGALTIVTN
+629 VQLTTN
-643 GYTQVLNLSDYV
+643 GSLSISVNGAAQILNLGDYV
-655 TQTSA
+655 TQA
-660 TSTN
+660 AVANN

>member
-1 MKLSHKLV
+1 
-9 MVSAAVLMGVSP
+9 MVSAAALMSVAP
-21 VLGMAENTVSVQ
+21 LLGTAENVNTVQ
-33 AATKST
+33 AA
-39 NGVHNTYGKNSKVKV
+39 
-54 TKTMKFVDRNG
+54 
-65 KKTSKTAPKGG
+65 P
-76 IYTIWNVKNIDGQVY
+76 
-91 YSIQTDLK
+91 
-99 YWIPATAT
+99 
-107 EGTVTYKSGNT
+107 
-118 TYTLKSDG
+118 
-126 KKVTTSTSTKKA
+126 
-138 VKKTNSNKNT
+138 
-148 KKVVKES
+148 
-155 TKKTATKT
+155 KKTASKKAASNKITLVRNAYVYDKNGKRLDKYMGSAKYTTIAKGVTVTSTGTKT

-292 YDKNGKRINKYQG
+292 YDNNGKRINKYQG

-371 TVKKGKTVKATEARY
+371 TVKKGKTIKATEARY

-391 YYKIGDNQFV
+391 YYKISDNQFV

-495 LKQSDVAVSGKIL
+495 LKDTDVAVSGKTL
-508 TPVNTPEQARAD
+508 TPVNTPEQAKED

-526 ADKTKL
+526 ANKAKL

-537 EATSVKNSEAYKFAS
+537 EATSVKNSEAYKLAS
-552 SDAKAAYDR
+552 SDVKAAYDK
-561 AITNGTAVNND
+561 AISDGTTVNND

-591 AKLNGKKITVSSISN
+591 AKLDGKRVAVANMTN
-606 LTPAEVTSIVQLVA
+606 LTSDEMAAIIKVVA
-620 TANNVPESS
+620 NANNVAESS
-629 IQLSNSGALTIVTN
+629 VQLTTN
-643 GYTQVLNLSDYV
+643 GSLSISVNGAAQILNLGDYV
-655 TQTSA
+655 TQA
-660 TSTN
+660 AVANN

>member
-1 MKLSHKLV
+1 
-9 MVSAAVLMGVSP
+9 MVSAAALMSVAP
-21 VLGMAENTVSVQ
+21 LLGTAENVNTVQ
-33 AATKST
+33 AAPKKTT
-39 NGVHNTYGKNSKVKV
+39 SKKAANNKITLVRNAYVYDK
-54 TKTMKFVDRNG
+54 NG
-65 KKTSKTAPKGG
+65 KRLDKYMGSAKYTTIAKG
-76 IYTIWNVKNIDGQVY
+76 V
-91 YSIQTDLK
+91 
-99 YWIPATAT
+99 
-107 EGTVTYKSGNT
+107 TVT
-118 TYTLKSDG
+118 
-126 KKVTTSTSTKKA
+126 STG
-138 VKKTNSNKNT
+138 
-148 KKVVKES
+148 
-155 TKKTATKT
+155 TKT

-292 YDKNGKRINKYQG
+292 YDNNGKRINKYQG

-391 YYKIGDNQFV
+391 YYKISDNQFV

-495 LKQSDVAVSGKIL
+495 LKDSDVAVSGKTL
-508 TPVNTPEQARAD
+508 TPVNTQEQARED

-526 ADKTKL
+526 ANKAKL

-537 EATSVKNSEAYKFAS
+537 EATSVKNSEAYKLAS
-552 SDAKAAYDR
+552 SDVKAAYDK
-561 AITNGTAVNND
+561 AISDGTTVNND

-591 AKLNGKKITVSSISN
+591 SKLDGKRVAVANMTN
-606 LTPAEVTSIVQLVA
+606 LTSDEMAAIIKVVA
-620 TANNVPESS
+620 NANNVAESS
-629 IQLSNSGALTIVTN
+629 VQLTTN
-643 GYTQVLNLSDYV
+643 GSLSISVNGAAQILNLGDYV
-655 TQTSA
+655 TQA
-660 TSTN
+660 AVANN

>member
-1 MKLSHKLV
+1 
-9 MVSAAVLMGVSP
+9 MVSAAALMSVAP
-21 VLGMAENTVSVQ
+21 LLGTAENVNTVQ
-33 AATKST
+33 AAPKKTT
-39 NGVHNTYGKNSKVKV
+39 SKKAASNKITLVRNAYVYDK
-54 TKTMKFVDRNG
+54 NG
-65 KKTSKTAPKGG
+65 KRLDKYMGSAKYTTIAKG
-76 IYTIWNVKNIDGQVY
+76 V
-91 YSIQTDLK
+91 
-99 YWIPATAT
+99 
-107 EGTVTYKSGNT
+107 TVT
-118 TYTLKSDG
+118 
-126 KKVTTSTSTKKA
+126 STG
-138 VKKTNSNKNT
+138 
-148 KKVVKES
+148 
-155 TKKTATKT
+155 TKT

-292 YDKNGKRINKYQG
+292 YDNNGKRINKYQG

-391 YYKIGDNQFV
+391 YYKISDNQFV

-495 LKQSDVAVSGKIL
+495 LKKSDVAVSGKTL
-508 TPVNTPEQARAD
+508 TPVNTQEQAKED

-526 ADKTKL
+526 ANKAKL

-537 EATSVKNSEAYKFAS
+537 EATSVKNSEAYKLAS
-552 SDAKAAYDR
+552 SDVKAAYDK
-561 AITNGTAVNND
+561 AISDGTAVNND

-591 AKLNGKKITVSSISN
+591 AKLDGKRVAVANMTN
-606 LTPAEVTSIVQLVA
+606 LTSDEIAAIIKVVA
-620 TANNVPESS
+620 NANNVAESS
-629 IQLSNSGALTIVTN
+629 VQLTTN
-643 GYTQVLNLSDYV
+643 GSLSISVNGAAQILNLGDYV
-655 TQTSA
+655 TQA
-660 TSTN
+660 AVANN

>member
-9 MVSAAVLMGVSP
+9 MVSAAALMSVAP
-21 VLGMAENTVSVQ
+21 LLGTAENVNTVQ
-33 AATKST
+33 AAPKKTTSKKAASNKITLVRNAYVYDKNGKRLDKYMGSAKYTTIAKGVTVTT
-39 NGVHNTYGKNSKVKV
+39 NG
-54 TKTMKFVDRNG
+54 
-65 KKTSKTAPKGG
+65 
-76 IYTIWNVKNIDGQVY
+76 
-91 YSIQTDLK
+91 
-99 YWIPATAT
+99 
-107 EGTVTYKSGNT
+107 
-118 TYTLKSDG
+118 
-126 KKVTTSTSTKKA
+126 
-138 VKKTNSNKNT
+138 
-148 KKVVKES
+148 
-155 TKKTATKT
+155 TKT
-163 INGVKYY
+163 IDGVKYY
-170 DLGGG
+170 SLGNN

-292 YDKNGKRINKYQG
+292 YDNNGKRINKYQG

-346 TVKATSITMKKNAYI
+346 TVKVTSITMKKNAYI

-391 YYKIGDNQFV
+391 YYKISDNQFV

-495 LKQSDVAVSGKIL
+495 LKASDVAVSGKTL
-508 TPVNTPEQARAD
+508 TPVNTQEQAKED

-526 ADKTKL
+526 ANKAKL

-537 EATSVKNSEAYKFAS
+537 EATSVKNSEAYKLAS
-552 SDAKAAYDR
+552 SDVKAAYDK
-561 AITNGTAVNND
+561 AISDGTAVNND

-591 AKLNGKKITVSSISN
+591 SKLDGKRVAVANMTN
-606 LTPAEVTSIVQLVA
+606 LTSDEMAAIIKVVA
-620 TANNVPESS
+620 NANNVAESS
-629 IQLSNSGALTIVTN
+629 VQLTTN
-643 GYTQVLNLSDYV
+643 GSLSISVNGAAQILNLGDYV
-655 TQTSA
+655 TQA
-660 TSTN
+660 AVANN

>member
-1 MKLSHKLV
+1 
-9 MVSAAVLMGVSP
+9 MVSAAALMSVAP
-21 VLGMAENTVSVQ
+21 LLGTAENVNTVQ
-33 AATKST
+33 AAPKKTT
-39 NGVHNTYGKNSKVKV
+39 SKKAASNKITLVRNAYVYDK
-54 TKTMKFVDRNG
+54 NG
-65 KKTSKTAPKGG
+65 KRLDKYMGSAKYTTIAKG
-76 IYTIWNVKNIDGQVY
+76 V
-91 YSIQTDLK
+91 
-99 YWIPATAT
+99 
-107 EGTVTYKSGNT
+107 TVT
-118 TYTLKSDG
+118 
-126 KKVTTSTSTKKA
+126 STG
-138 VKKTNSNKNT
+138 
-148 KKVVKES
+148 
-155 TKKTATKT
+155 TKT

-266 NQESSVSNDAESTKK
+266 SQESSVSNDAESTKK

-292 YDKNGKRINKYQG
+292 YDNNGKRINKYQG

-391 YYKIGDNQFV
+391 YYKISDNQFV

-495 LKQSDVAVSGKIL
+495 LKDSDVAVSGKTL
-508 TPVNTPEQARAD
+508 TPVNTQEQAKED

-526 ADKTKL
+526 ANKAKL

-537 EATSVKNSEAYKFAS
+537 EATSVKNSEAYKLAS
-552 SDAKAAYDR
+552 SDVKAAYDK
-561 AITNGTAVNND
+561 AISDGTTVNND

-591 AKLNGKKITVSSISN
+591 AKLDGKRVAVANMTN
-606 LTPAEVTSIVQLVA
+606 LTSDEMAAIIKVVA
-620 TANNVPESS
+620 NANNVAESS
-629 IQLSNSGALTIVTN
+629 VQLTTN
-643 GYTQVLNLSDYV
+643 GSLSISVNGAAQILNLGDYV
-655 TQTSA
+655 TQA
-660 TSTN
+660 AVANN

>member
-1 MKLSHKLV
+1 
-9 MVSAAVLMGVSP
+9 MVSAAALMSVAP
-21 VLGMAENTVSVQ
+21 LLGTAENVNTVQ
-33 AATKST
+33 AA
-39 NGVHNTYGKNSKVKV
+39 
-54 TKTMKFVDRNG
+54 
-65 KKTSKTAPKGG
+65 P
-76 IYTIWNVKNIDGQVY
+76 
-91 YSIQTDLK
+91 
-99 YWIPATAT
+99 
-107 EGTVTYKSGNT
+107 
-118 TYTLKSDG
+118 
-126 KKVTTSTSTKKA
+126 
-138 VKKTNSNKNT
+138 
-148 KKVVKES
+148 
-155 TKKTATKT
+155 KKTASKKAASNKITLVRNAYVYDKNGKRLDKYMGSAKYTTIAKGVTVTSTGTKT

-292 YDKNGKRINKYQG
+292 YDNNGKRINKYQG

-391 YYKIGDNQFV
+391 YYKISDNQFV

-436 VTKVTTIN
+436 VTTIN

-495 LKQSDVAVSGKIL
+495 LKASDVAVSGKTL
-508 TPVNTPEQARAD
+508 TPVNTQEQAKED

-526 ADKTKL
+526 ANKAKL

-537 EATSVKNSEAYKFAS
+537 EATSVKNSEAYKLAS
-552 SDAKAAYDR
+552 SDVKAAYDK
-561 AITNGTAVNND
+561 AISDGTAVNND

-591 AKLNGKKITVSSISN
+591 AKLDGKRVAVANMTN
-606 LTPAEVTSIVQLVA
+606 LTSDEIAAIIKVVA
-620 TANNVPESS
+620 NANNVAESS
-629 IQLSNSGALTIVTN
+629 VQLTTN
-643 GYTQVLNLSDYV
+643 GSLSISVNGAAQILNLGDYV
-655 TQTSA
+655 TQA
-660 TSTN
+660 AVANN

>member
-9 MVSAAVLMGVSP
+9 MVSAAALMSVAP
-21 VLGMAENTVSVQ
+21 LLGTAENVNTVQ
-33 AATKST
+33 AAPKKTT
-39 NGVHNTYGKNSKVKV
+39 SKKAASNKITLVRNAYVYDK
-54 TKTMKFVDRNG
+54 NG
-65 KKTSKTAPKGG
+65 KRLDKYMGSAKYTTIAKG
-76 IYTIWNVKNIDGQVY
+76 V
-91 YSIQTDLK
+91 
-99 YWIPATAT
+99 
-107 EGTVTYKSGNT
+107 TVT
-118 TYTLKSDG
+118 
-126 KKVTTSTSTKKA
+126 STG
-138 VKKTNSNKNT
+138 
-148 KKVVKES
+148 
-155 TKKTATKT
+155 TKT

-266 NQESSVSNDAESTKK
+266 SQESSVSNDAESTKK

-292 YDKNGKRINKYQG
+292 YDNNGKRINKYQG

-391 YYKIGDNQFV
+391 YYKISDNQFV

-495 LKQSDVAVSGKIL
+495 LKASDVAVSGKTL
-508 TPVNTPEQARAD
+508 TPVNTQEQAKED

-526 ADKTKL
+526 ANKAKL

-537 EATSVKNSEAYKFAS
+537 EATSVKNSEAYKLAS
-552 SDAKAAYDR
+552 SDVKAAYDK
-561 AITNGTAVNND
+561 AISDGTTVNND

-591 AKLNGKKITVSSISN
+591 AKLDGKRVAVANMTN
-606 LTPAEVTSIVQLVA
+606 LTSDEMAAIIKVVA
-620 TANNVPESS
+620 NANNVAESS
-629 IQLSNSGALTIVTN
+629 VQLTTN
-643 GYTQVLNLSDYV
+643 GSLSISVNGAAQILNLGDYV
-655 TQTSA
+655 TQA
-660 TSTN
+660 AVANN

>member
-1 MKLSHKLV
+1 
-9 MVSAAVLMGVSP
+9 MVSAAALMSVAP
-21 VLGMAENTVSVQ
+21 LLGTAENVNTVQ
-33 AATKST
+33 AAPKKTT
-39 NGVHNTYGKNSKVKV
+39 SKKAASNKITLVRNAYVYDK
-54 TKTMKFVDRNG
+54 NG
-65 KKTSKTAPKGG
+65 KRLDKYMGSAKYTTIAKG
-76 IYTIWNVKNIDGQVY
+76 V
-91 YSIQTDLK
+91 
-99 YWIPATAT
+99 
-107 EGTVTYKSGNT
+107 TVT
-118 TYTLKSDG
+118 
-126 KKVTTSTSTKKA
+126 STG
-138 VKKTNSNKNT
+138 
-148 KKVVKES
+148 
-155 TKKTATKT
+155 TKT

-266 NQESSVSNDAESTKK
+266 NQESSVLNDAESTKK

-292 YDKNGKRINKYQG
+292 YDNNGKRINKYQG

-391 YYKIGDNQFV
+391 YYKISDNQFV

-430 NTVDPN
+430 DTVDPN

-495 LKQSDVAVSGKIL
+495 LKQSDVAVSGKTL
-508 TPVNTPEQARAD
+508 TPVNTPEQARED

-526 ADKTKL
+526 ANKAKL

-537 EATSVKNSEAYKFAS
+537 EATSVKNSEAYKLAS
-552 SDAKAAYDR
+552 SDVKAAYDK
-561 AITNGTAVNND
+561 AISDGTTVNND

-591 AKLNGKKITVSSISN
+591 AKLDGKRVAVANMTN
-606 LTPAEVTSIVQLVA
+606 LTSDEMAAIIKVVA
-620 TANNVPESS
+620 NANNVAESS
-629 IQLSNSGALTIVTN
+629 VQLTTN
-643 GYTQVLNLSDYV
+643 GSLSISVNGAAQILNLGDYV
-655 TQTSA
+655 TQA
-660 TSTN
+660 AVANN

>member
-1 MKLSHKLV
+1 
-9 MVSAAVLMGVSP
+9 MVSAAALMSVAP
-21 VLGMAENTVSVQ
+21 LLGTAENVNTVQ
-33 AATKST
+33 AA
-39 NGVHNTYGKNSKVKV
+39 
-54 TKTMKFVDRNG
+54 
-65 KKTSKTAPKGG
+65 P
-76 IYTIWNVKNIDGQVY
+76 
-91 YSIQTDLK
+91 
-99 YWIPATAT
+99 
-107 EGTVTYKSGNT
+107 
-118 TYTLKSDG
+118 
-126 KKVTTSTSTKKA
+126 
-138 VKKTNSNKNT
+138 
-148 KKVVKES
+148 
-155 TKKTATKT
+155 KKTASKKAASNKITLVRNAYVYDKNGKRLDKYMGSAKYTTIAKGVTVTSTGTKT

-266 NQESSVSNDAESTKK
+266 SQESSVSNDAESTKK

-305 KSKLLKG
+305 KSKILKG

-391 YYKIGDNQFV
+391 YYKISDNQFV

-495 LKQSDVAVSGKIL
+495 LKASDVAVSGKTL
-508 TPVNTPEQARAD
+508 TPVNTQEQAKED

-526 ADKTKL
+526 ANKAKL

-537 EATSVKNSEAYKFAS
+537 EATSVKNSEAYKLAS
-552 SDAKAAYDR
+552 SDVKAAYDK
-561 AITNGTAVNND
+561 AISDGTAVNND

-591 AKLNGKKITVSSISN
+591 AKLDGKRVAVANMTN
-606 LTPAEVTSIVQLVA
+606 LTSDEMAAIIKVVA
-620 TANNVPESS
+620 NANNVAESS
-629 IQLSNSGALTIVTN
+629 VQLTTN
-643 GYTQVLNLSDYV
+643 GSLSISVNGAAQILNLGDYV
-655 TQTSA
+655 TQA
-660 TSTN
+660 AVANN

>member
-1 MKLSHKLV
+1 
-9 MVSAAVLMGVSP
+9 MVSAAALMSVAP
-21 VLGMAENTVSVQ
+21 LLGTAENVNTVQ
-33 AATKST
+33 AAPKKTT
-39 NGVHNTYGKNSKVKV
+39 SKKAASNKITLVRNAYVYDK
-54 TKTMKFVDRNG
+54 NG
-65 KKTSKTAPKGG
+65 KRLDKYMGSAKYTTIAKG
-76 IYTIWNVKNIDGQVY
+76 V
-91 YSIQTDLK
+91 
-99 YWIPATAT
+99 
-107 EGTVTYKSGNT
+107 TVT
-118 TYTLKSDG
+118 
-126 KKVTTSTSTKKA
+126 STG
-138 VKKTNSNKNT
+138 
-148 KKVVKES
+148 
-155 TKKTATKT
+155 TKT

-292 YDKNGKRINKYQG
+292 YDNNGKRINKYQG

-391 YYKIGDNQFV
+391 YYKISDNQFV

-430 NTVDPN
+430 DTVDPN

-495 LKQSDVAVSGKIL
+495 LKYSDVAVSGKTL
-508 TPVNTPEQARAD
+508 TPVNTQEQARED

-526 ADKTKL
+526 ANKAKL

-537 EATSVKNSEAYKFAS
+537 EATSVKNSEAYKLAS
-552 SDAKAAYDR
+552 SDVKAAYDK
-561 AITNGTAVNND
+561 AISDGTTVNND

-591 AKLNGKKITVSSISN
+591 AKLDGKRVAVANMTN
-606 LTPAEVTSIVQLVA
+606 LTSDEIAAIIKVVA
-620 TANNVPESS
+620 NANNVAESS
-629 IQLSNSGALTIVTN
+629 VQLTTN
-643 GYTQVLNLSDYV
+643 GSLSISVNGAAQILNLGDYV
-655 TQTSA
+655 TQA
-660 TSTN
+660 AVANN

>member
-1 MKLSHKLV
+1 
-9 MVSAAVLMGVSP
+9 MVSAAALMSVAP
-21 VLGMAENTVSVQ
+21 LLGTAENVNTVQ
-33 AATKST
+33 AAPKKTT
-39 NGVHNTYGKNSKVKV
+39 SKKAASNKITLVRNAYVYDK
-54 TKTMKFVDRNG
+54 NG
-65 KKTSKTAPKGG
+65 KRLDKYMGSAKYTTIAKG
-76 IYTIWNVKNIDGQVY
+76 V
-91 YSIQTDLK
+91 
-99 YWIPATAT
+99 
-107 EGTVTYKSGNT
+107 TVT
-118 TYTLKSDG
+118 
-126 KKVTTSTSTKKA
+126 STG
-138 VKKTNSNKNT
+138 
-148 KKVVKES
+148 
-155 TKKTATKT
+155 TKT

-292 YDKNGKRINKYQG
+292 YDNNGKRINKYQG

-391 YYKIGDNQFV
+391 YYKISDNQFV

-495 LKQSDVAVSGKIL
+495 LKQSDVAVSGKTL
-508 TPVNTPEQARAD
+508 TPVNTQEQARED

-526 ADKTKL
+526 ANKAKL

-537 EATSVKNSEAYKFAS
+537 EATSVKNSEAYKLAS
-552 SDAKAAYDR
+552 SDVKAAYDK
-561 AITNGTAVNND
+561 AISDGTTVNND

-591 AKLNGKKITVSSISN
+591 AKLDGKRVAVANMTN
-606 LTPAEVTSIVQLVA
+606 LTSDEMAAIIKVVA
-620 TANNVPESS
+620 NANNVAESS
-629 IQLSNSGALTIVTN
+629 VQLTTN
-643 GYTQVLNLSDYV
+643 GSLSISVNGAAQILNLGDYV
-655 TQTSA
+655 TQA
-660 TSTN
+660 AVANN

>member
-1 MKLSHKLV
+1 
-9 MVSAAVLMGVSP
+9 MVSAAALMSVAP
-21 VLGMAENTVSVQ
+21 LLGTAENVNTVQ
-33 AATKST
+33 AA
-39 NGVHNTYGKNSKVKV
+39 
-54 TKTMKFVDRNG
+54 
-65 KKTSKTAPKGG
+65 P
-76 IYTIWNVKNIDGQVY
+76 
-91 YSIQTDLK
+91 
-99 YWIPATAT
+99 
-107 EGTVTYKSGNT
+107 
-118 TYTLKSDG
+118 
-126 KKVTTSTSTKKA
+126 
-138 VKKTNSNKNT
+138 
-148 KKVVKES
+148 
-155 TKKTATKT
+155 KKTASKKAASNKITLVRNAYVYDKNGKRLDKYMGSAKYTTIAKGVTVTSTGTKT

-236 QTINGK
+236 QTINCK

-292 YDKNGKRINKYQG
+292 YDNNGKRINKYQG

-346 TVKATSITMKKNAYI
+346 TVKVTSITMKKNAYI

-391 YYKIGDNQFV
+391 YYKISDNQFV

-456 NVRAFGEGQSQQ
+456 NVRAFGAGQSQQ

-495 LKQSDVAVSGKIL
+495 LKKSDVAVSGKIL
-508 TPVNTPEQARAD
+508 TPVNTQEQARAD

-526 ADKTKL
+526 ANKAKL

-537 EATSVKNSEAYKFAS
+537 EATSVKSSEAYKLAS
-552 SDAKAAYDR
+552 SDVKAAYDK
-561 AITNGTAVNND
+561 AISDGTTVNND

-591 AKLNGKKITVSSISN
+591 AKLDGKRVAVANMTN
-606 LTPAEVTSIVQLVA
+606 LTSDEMAAIIKVVA
-620 TANNVPESS
+620 NANNVAESS
-629 IQLSNSGALTIVTN
+629 VQLTTN
-643 GYTQVLNLSDYV
+643 GSLSISVNGAAQILNLGDYV
-655 TQTSA
+655 TQA
-660 TSTN
+660 AVANN

>member
-9 MVSAAVLMGVSP
+9 MVSAAALMSVAP
-21 VLGMAENTVSVQ
+21 LLGTAENVNTVQ
-33 AATKST
+33 AAPKKTT
-39 NGVHNTYGKNSKVKV
+39 SKKAANNKITLVRNAYVYDK
-54 TKTMKFVDRNG
+54 NG
-65 KKTSKTAPKGG
+65 KRLDKYMGSAKYTTIAKG
-76 IYTIWNVKNIDGQVY
+76 V
-91 YSIQTDLK
+91 
-99 YWIPATAT
+99 
-107 EGTVTYKSGNT
+107 TVT
-118 TYTLKSDG
+118 
-126 KKVTTSTSTKKA
+126 STG
-138 VKKTNSNKNT
+138 
-148 KKVVKES
+148 
-155 TKKTATKT
+155 TKT

-266 NQESSVSNDAESTKK
+266 NQESSVSNDVESTKK

-292 YDKNGKRINKYQG
+292 YDNNGKRINKYQG

-346 TVKATSITMKKNAYI
+346 TVKVTSITMKKNAYI

-391 YYKIGDNQFV
+391 YYKISDNQFV

-456 NVRAFGEGQSQQ
+456 NVRAFGAGQSQQ

-495 LKQSDVAVSGKIL
+495 LKKSDVAVSGKIL
-508 TPVNTPEQARAD
+508 TPVNTQEQARAD

-526 ADKTKL
+526 ANKAKL

-537 EATSVKNSEAYKFAS
+537 EATSVKSSEAYKLAS
-552 SDAKAAYDR
+552 SDVKAAYDK
-561 AITNGTAVNND
+561 AISDGTTVNND

-591 AKLNGKKITVSSISN
+591 AKLDGKRVAVANMTN
-606 LTPAEVTSIVQLVA
+606 LTSDEMAAIIKVVA
-620 TANNVPESS
+620 NANNVAESS
-629 IQLSNSGALTIVTN
+629 VQLTTN
-643 GYTQVLNLSDYV
+643 GSLSISVNGAAQILNLGDYV
-655 TQTSA
+655 TQA
-660 TSTN
+660 AVANN

>member
-1 MKLSHKLV
+1 
-9 MVSAAVLMGVSP
+9 MVSAAALMSVAP
-21 VLGMAENTVSVQ
+21 LLGTAENVNTVQ
-33 AATKST
+33 AAPKKTT
-39 NGVHNTYGKNSKVKV
+39 SKKAASNKITLVRNAYVYDK
-54 TKTMKFVDRNG
+54 NG
-65 KKTSKTAPKGG
+65 KRLDKYMGSAKYTTIAKG
-76 IYTIWNVKNIDGQVY
+76 V
-91 YSIQTDLK
+91 
-99 YWIPATAT
+99 
-107 EGTVTYKSGNT
+107 TVT
-118 TYTLKSDG
+118 
-126 KKVTTSTSTKKA
+126 STG
-138 VKKTNSNKNT
+138 
-148 KKVVKES
+148 
-155 TKKTATKT
+155 TKT

-292 YDKNGKRINKYQG
+292 YDNNGKRINKYQG

-371 TVKKGKTVKATEARY
+371 TVKKGKTIKATEARY

-391 YYKIGDNQFV
+391 YYKISDNQFV

-495 LKQSDVAVSGKIL
+495 LKDTDVAVSGKTL
-508 TPVNTPEQARAD
+508 TPVNTPEQAKED

-526 ADKTKL
+526 ANKAKL

-537 EATSVKNSEAYKFAS
+537 EATSVKNSEAYKLAS
-552 SDAKAAYDR
+552 SDVKAAYDK
-561 AITNGTAVNND
+561 AISDGTTVNND

-591 AKLNGKKITVSSISN
+591 AKLDGKRVAVANMTN
-606 LTPAEVTSIVQLVA
+606 LTSDEIAAIIKVVA
-620 TANNVPESS
+620 NANNVAESS
-629 IQLSNSGALTIVTN
+629 VQLTTN
-643 GYTQVLNLSDYV
+643 GSLSISVNGAAQILNLGDYV
-655 TQTSA
+655 TQA
-660 TSTN
+660 AVANN

>member
-9 MVSAAVLMGVSP
+9 MVSAAALMSVAP
-21 VLGMAENTVSVQ
+21 LLGTAENVNTVQ
-33 AATKST
+33 AAPKKTT
-39 NGVHNTYGKNSKVKV
+39 SKKAASNKITLVRNAYVYDK
-54 TKTMKFVDRNG
+54 NG
-65 KKTSKTAPKGG
+65 KRLDKYMGSAKYTTIAKG
-76 IYTIWNVKNIDGQVY
+76 V
-91 YSIQTDLK
+91 
-99 YWIPATAT
+99 
-107 EGTVTYKSGNT
+107 TVT
-118 TYTLKSDG
+118 
-126 KKVTTSTSTKKA
+126 STG
-138 VKKTNSNKNT
+138 
-148 KKVVKES
+148 
-155 TKKTATKT
+155 TKT

-292 YDKNGKRINKYQG
+292 YDNNGKRINKYQG

-391 YYKIGDNQFV
+391 YYKISDNQFV

-495 LKQSDVAVSGKIL
+495 LKDTDVAVSGKTL
-508 TPVNTPEQARAD
+508 TPVNTREQARED

-526 ADKTKL
+526 ANKAKL

-537 EATSVKNSEAYKFAS
+537 EATSVKNSEAYKLAS
-552 SDAKAAYDR
+552 SDVKAAYDK
-561 AITNGTAVNND
+561 AISDGTAVNND

-591 AKLNGKKITVSSISN
+591 AKLDGKRVAVANMTN
-606 LTPAEVTSIVQLVA
+606 LTSDEMAAIIKVVA
-620 TANNVPESS
+620 NANNVAESS
-629 IQLSNSGALTIVTN
+629 VQLTTN
-643 GYTQVLNLSDYV
+643 GSLSISVNGAAQILNLGDYV
-655 TQTSA
+655 TQA
-660 TSTN
+660 AVANN

>member
-1 MKLSHKLV
+1 
-9 MVSAAVLMGVSP
+9 MVSAAALMSVAP
-21 VLGMAENTVSVQ
+21 LLGTAENVNTVQ
-33 AATKST
+33 AA
-39 NGVHNTYGKNSKVKV
+39 
-54 TKTMKFVDRNG
+54 
-65 KKTSKTAPKGG
+65 P
-76 IYTIWNVKNIDGQVY
+76 
-91 YSIQTDLK
+91 
-99 YWIPATAT
+99 
-107 EGTVTYKSGNT
+107 
-118 TYTLKSDG
+118 
-126 KKVTTSTSTKKA
+126 
-138 VKKTNSNKNT
+138 
-148 KKVVKES
+148 
-155 TKKTATKT
+155 KKTASKKAASNKITLVRNAYVYDKNGKRLDKYMGSAKYTTIAKGVTVTSTGTKT

-266 NQESSVSNDAESTKK
+266 SQESSVSNDAESTKK

-391 YYKIGDNQFV
+391 YYKISDNQFV

-495 LKQSDVAVSGKIL
+495 LKASDVAVSGKTL
-508 TPVNTPEQARAD
+508 TPVNTQEQAKED

-526 ADKTKL
+526 ANKAKL

-537 EATSVKNSEAYKFAS
+537 EATSVKNSEAYKLAS
-552 SDAKAAYDR
+552 SDVKAAYDK
-561 AITNGTAVNND
+561 AISDGTTVNND

-591 AKLNGKKITVSSISN
+591 AKLDGKRVAVANMTN
-606 LTPAEVTSIVQLVA
+606 LTSDEIAAIIKVVA
-620 TANNVPESS
+620 NANNVAESS
-629 IQLSNSGALTIVTN
+629 VQLTTN
-643 GYTQVLNLSDYV
+643 GSLSISVNGAAQILNLGDYV
-655 TQTSA
+655 TQA
-660 TSTN
+660 AVANN